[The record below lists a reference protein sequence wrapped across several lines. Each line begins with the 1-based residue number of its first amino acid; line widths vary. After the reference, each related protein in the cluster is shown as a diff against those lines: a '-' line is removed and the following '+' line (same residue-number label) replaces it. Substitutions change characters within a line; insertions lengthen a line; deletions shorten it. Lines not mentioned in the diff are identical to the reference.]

1 MSESTETDPEPDSE
15 FAPGFLGEDRHELVA
30 KLAYEHWEARG
41 RPIGSPEVDWLAAE
55 ESLYKWLVVQG
66 TVPELND
73 EGSSMQGALYE

>member
-1 MSESTETDPEPDSE
+1 M
-15 FAPGFLGEDRHELVA
+15 A